1 MLRVAGIACPSMNLI
16 YNHCYR
22 CFSHL
27 AVNFLRAMS
36 TSWLLL
42 VSTQCLT
49 SVHYPTPFIACPL
62 FSTMD
67 WTGGRK
73 LQREISNWM
82 LVLREFLL
90 QQSSEKKNSKMI
102 LKILWLKKKNKCS
115 YIFNMSLKLF
125 MCNVYIFWVFQ
136 LTTHYIVQL
145 LLLMLTSIFLKTKPN
160 PLIFFYKN
168 KTQYTKSKEI
178 TIRSGVCL
186 SKHDLLSLQ
195 YF

>member
-1 MLRVAGIACPSMNLI
+1 MLSALSGWHCMPLNELI

-22 CFSHL
+22 FFSHL

-42 VSTQCLT
+42 VSTQSLT

-102 LKILWLKKKNKCS
+102 LKILWLKKKKCS
-115 YIFNMSLKLF
+115 YIFNMSLKLS
-125 MCNVYIFWVFQ
+125 MCNVYIFWIFQ
-136 LTTHYIVQL
+136 LTTHYIIQL

-160 PLIFFYKN
+160 PLIFFIKISHSIP
-168 KTQYTKSKEI
+168 KVKK
-178 TIRSGVCL
+178 
-186 SKHDLLSLQ
+186 
-195 YF
+195 